1 MQNSLSQPESFIV
14 HHHHHRIIIHHYHH
28 HPYSHLLR
36 PVRDVLVPGAG
47 PRHVRDLEPLLL
59 ARVRGLQLRVG
70 AGGEGA
76 GAVTAARPLLA
87 VQLLGG
93 ITYHCAELWRGY

>member
-1 MQNSLSQPESFIV
+1 MPGIERYITKSLNFPNKQDPS
-14 HHHHHRIIIHHYHH
+14 HH
-28 HPYSHLLR
+28 HLLR

-47 PRHVRDLEPLLL
+47 PRHVRDLESLLL

-87 VQLLGG
+87 VQLLAGHYLPLRR
-93 ITYHCAELWRGY
+93 ITEGKNVKK